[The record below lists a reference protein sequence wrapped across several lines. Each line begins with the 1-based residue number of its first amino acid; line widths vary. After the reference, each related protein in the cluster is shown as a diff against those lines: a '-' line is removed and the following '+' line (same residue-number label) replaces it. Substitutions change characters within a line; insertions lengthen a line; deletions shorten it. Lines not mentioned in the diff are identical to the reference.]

1 MSRRVVIVG
10 ASAAGVAVAETLQRL
25 APDCEI
31 VMVGDESDIA
41 HDRPPLS
48 KQLLQGV
55 WQPGQ
60 AELLP
65 PSRRQEM
72 TAKLIF
78 GRRAT
83 GLDAAGRELRLDDGA
98 TLTFDD
104 LVIAT
109 GVHPRMLPG
118 SHPKGVHVLRD
129 LKDCESLRAA
139 MLAAPQSRLAVVG
152 GGFIGLEVAAS
163 ARKMGYAVTVI
174 EPDPGRLAARIG
186 QTTSDRLLGLHRAQG
201 VDFKLHV
208 GVSGFTPDS
217 NGNVRAVQLS
227 DGSSIESSV
236 VLVAIGCVP
245 SVQWLSGS
253 TLDISD
259 GVICD
264 EYCRAAPGIW
274 AAGDVA
280 MWRHVGLDRHIRV
293 EHRLNA
299 TDQGMAVAGNI
310 VGPLTPYTSTPFFW
324 TDQYNIRLQL
334 AGVITDGADETIEQL
349 GAESFLHTFRVGG
362 RLVAVM
368 GWNAAKAMM
377 PFRRELTLAGQ
388 AAAAQHKSTL

>member
-1 MSRRVVIVG
+1 
-10 ASAAGVAVAETLQRL
+10 
-25 APDCEI
+25 
-31 VMVGDESDIA
+31 
-41 HDRPPLS
+41 
-48 KQLLQGV
+48 
-55 WQPGQ
+55 
-60 AELLP
+60 
-65 PSRRQEM
+65 
-72 TAKLIF
+72 
-78 GRRAT
+78 
-83 GLDAAGRELRLDDGA
+83 
-98 TLTFDD
+98 
-104 LVIAT
+104 
-109 GVHPRMLPG
+109 
-118 SHPKGVHVLRD
+118 
-129 LKDCESLRAA
+129 
-139 MLAAPQSRLAVVG
+139 
-152 GGFIGLEVAAS
+152 
-163 ARKMGYAVTVI
+163 
-174 EPDPGRLAARIG
+174 
-186 QTTSDRLLGLHRAQG
+186 
-201 VDFKLHV
+201 
-208 GVSGFTPDS
+208 
-217 NGNVRAVQLS
+217 VRAVQLS